1 MFIVSRRKGQRIV
14 IGNDIE
20 IVVTELSRTTVKLGI
35 VAPKPYSILRGEI
48 REQIEQV
55 NREAVQAAIA
65 AGSSQPEGASA
76 APTVNADFA
85 TAQGFLGKAV
95 KPPTPPDVNSET
107 VK

>member
-35 VAPKPYSILRGEI
+35 LAPKPYSILRGEI

-55 NREAVQAAIA
+55 NREAVQAAM
-65 AGSSQPEGASA
+65 ASNESLSKETSE
-76 APTVNADFA
+76 APTVNANFA
-85 TAQGFLGKAV
+85 QAQSFLGKPV
-95 KPPTPPDVNSET
+95 KPPTPPDVKCET
-107 VK
+107 VE